1 LYDRPTTYNIL
12 FVCTGNT
19 CRSPLAEVLTR
30 AGLEQRGWNHVRV
43 DSAGTS
49 AMWGASASEGSL
61 RAAADVGLDLSGH
74 RSQPLT
80 AKLVEQ
86 ADIILA
92 MTLGHAAQVE
102 EMGGEEKVLLV
113 SEFIE
118 DADPGEPVAD
128 PFGGTA
134 EEYADVRDLISE
146 AVEGLLDR
154 LAAILAP

>member
-1 LYDRPTTYNIL
+1 
-12 FVCTGNT
+12 
-19 CRSPLAEVLTR
+19 
-30 AGLEQRGWNHVRV
+30 
-43 DSAGTS
+43 
-49 AMWGASASEGSL
+49 MWGALASEGSL
-61 RAAADVGLDLSGH
+61 GAAADVGLDLSGH

-92 MTLGHAAQVE
+92 MTLGHVAQVE
-102 EMGGEEKVLLV
+102 EMGGAEKVLLV

-118 DADPGEPVAD
+118 GADPGEPVAD
-128 PFGGTA
+128 PFGGPA